1 MIKEKKPKDLTFIIF
16 YIILLIWTILTIYP
30 LIFTIISSLKSE
42 RDMFSNMLGLP
53 ENIIINNYIDLFTKI
68 KIQINIFNSLFITSS
83 CVVVQMLIATMAAF
97 VLVYSSIKFKNSIFL
112 FFILGILIPIQSM
125 LIPLAV
131 IAKLVNGYNSY
142 LFIISLY
149 ITLGLSYVIF
159 VLTGFIRGIPLEL
172 IESALIDGSSMNKT
186 FWTIV
191 LPLTKPAVATMGL
204 LSFIGAWNDLIL
216 ALIFIK
222 KSSMK
227 TISLALAMF
236 AGDRFSNFPGM
247 CAAVI
252 VGILPTLLIYF
263 FFQENIIKG
272 MTAGAI
278 KG

>member
-1 MIKEKKPKDLTFIIF
+1 LIKEKKPKDLTFIIF